1 VTRITQSKLE
11 TYLRCGIRWDFERQ
25 DPTRHATVRM
35 LVGSGVAAG
44 AAEDNHAKITR
55 GSPASLGT
63 IIDAAV
69 AGYDL
74 DASESEVPEPKSEI
88 SRGRDDAAAAA
99 RCFGVQVSPA
109 LPGVIA
115 AEAPMLA
122 VLRGVEL
129 AGTPDVV
136 TEEGIGD
143 GKVGQ
148 PWTQARADRS
158 RQLSGY
164 GILHRIHLGRFP
176 RRLWIDSISF
186 SRGEWRWERLWTAR
200 AEEDYSAFLEAMTRA
215 AGAMQ
220 AGIALPAP
228 EGAFWCSKAW
238 CPHWGRCPA
247 VGRR

>member
-1 VTRITQSKLE
+1 MAAPVYPPPPPGVTRITQSKLE

-115 AEAPMLA
+115 AEAPRGRKPAPIAPGSSPGTGSCTGSTSGASRAACGSTRSPSRAGSGGGSGCGPLA
-122 VLRGVEL
+122 
-129 AGTPDVV
+129 
-136 TEEGIGD
+136 
-143 GKVGQ
+143 
-148 PWTQARADRS
+148 
-158 RQLSGY
+158 
-164 GILHRIHLGRFP
+164 P
-176 RRLWIDSISF
+176 RR
-186 SRGEWRWERLWTAR
+186 T
-200 AEEDYSAFLEAMTRA
+200 TRPS
-215 AGAMQ
+215 
-220 AGIALPAP
+220 L
-228 EGAFWCSKAW
+228 
-238 CPHWGRCPA
+238 
-247 VGRR
+247 RR